1 MIWVRRTF
9 AREGWYH
16 VQDRFE
22 EQFGARGEPKDMMLL
37 FADRPDYQ
45 TDIFVGLPDE
55 SLLSNYEG
63 FQPIAEADLP
73 RRVRLLWGDEHEFNR
88 RFRSSVV

>member
-22 EQFGARGEPKDMMLL
+22 EQFGARGDPKDMMLL

-55 SLLSNYEG
+55 SLLSNYQG
-63 FQPIAEADLP
+63 IQPIAECNLP
-73 RRVRLLWGDEHEFNR
+73 RRVRLL
-88 RFRSSVV
+88 